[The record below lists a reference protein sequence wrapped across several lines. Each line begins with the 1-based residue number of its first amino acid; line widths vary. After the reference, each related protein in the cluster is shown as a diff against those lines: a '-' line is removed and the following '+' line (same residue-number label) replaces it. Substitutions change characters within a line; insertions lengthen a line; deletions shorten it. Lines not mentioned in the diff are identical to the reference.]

1 MLVFEIWLSTD
12 KNDVECKV
20 VHLVEARV
28 GAHKLLEFIIGEGS
42 KSFSCVE
49 LLQVEHIWDKLSRM
63 CVAHII
69 ATRTFDQ
76 ELCVAWL
83 IVTIYMLYM

>member
-1 MLVFEIWLSTD
+1 M
-12 KNDVECKV
+12 NDMECNV
-20 VHLVEARV
+20 VHLVEACV
-28 GAHKLLEFIIGEGS
+28 GAHNLLDFIVGEGS
-42 KSFSCVE
+42 ETFSCVE
-49 LLQVEHIWDKLSRM
+49 LLQVEHICDKLSRM

-69 ATRTFDQ
+69 ATRTYDQ